1 MPKAG
6 RAADDVPLI
15 PREVLFGNPDRTQP
29 KISPDGK
36 WLAWLAPDE
45 GVLNVWLAPADD
57 PDAAEPITED
67 RDRGIRMFTWPH
79 TGDHI
84 LYIQDQDG
92 DENWRIY
99 ATDIESKETRDLTPF
114 DDVQAR
120 FQKIS
125 PRYSDEILIG
135 LNNRDPRYHDI
146 HKLNVRSGELE
157 LVQENPEFAG
167 FIVDDDFAVRFAVRQ
182 TDDGGKQFLKP
193 DQDGGWERFLDISME
208 DALNTGIRGFNKA
221 GDIIYMSDSRDRNTS
236 ALIEMDL
243 SDRSTCLI
251 AEDEG
256 VDAGSL
262 MTHPTEKYPQAASFT
277 YLRRQWEVLNEE
289 VQNDFDYLQELEDGD
304 FAVGSR
310 TLDDRRWVV
319 CYWRDLGPTRYYLF
333 DRQAKE
339 ARFLFASKDD
349 LQDAPL
355 VPMHPVVIESRDG
368 LDLVSYYSLPPGTD
382 PDEDGIPGEPLPMV
396 LNVHGGPWGRN
407 GWGLNS
413 THQWLANRGYAVLSV
428 NFRGSTGFGKDF
440 INAGNKEWAG
450 KMHDDLID
458 AVRWAWEEGIAD
470 PELTAIMGASYGGY
484 ATLVG
489 MTFTPE
495 TFACGVDIVGPSNL
509 TTLLES
515 IPPYWE
521 PMRATFSARV
531 GNPETEEGR
540 KLLKDRSPLHRAE
553 KICRPLLIGQGA
565 NDPRVKRA
573 ESDQIVEAMKENDI
587 PVTYLLYTDEGH
599 GFARPENRMSFFA
612 VAEAFLAE
620 QLGGR
625 FQEIGD
631 DLEGSSL
638 KALTGAECVPGLAEK
653 VQR

>member
-45 GVLNVWLAPADD
+45 GVLNVWLASADD

-67 RDRGIRMFTWPH
+67 RGRGIRMFTWPH

-114 DDVQAR
+114 ENVQAR

-125 PRYSDEILIG
+125 PRYPDHVLIG

-146 HKLNVRSGELE
+146 HKLTVRSGELE

-182 TDDGGKQFLKP
+182 TDDGGKQILKP
-193 DQDGGWERFLDISME
+193 DQDGGWELFLDISME

-221 GDIIYMSDSRDRNTS
+221 GDVIYMSDSRDRNTS

-243 SDRSTCLI
+243 SDRSTRLI
-251 AEDEG
+251 AEDER

-310 TLDDRRWVV
+310 TLDDRRWIVR
-319 CYWRDLGPTRYYLF
+319 YWRDLGPTRYYLF
-333 DRQAKE
+333 DREAEE
-339 ARFLFASKDD
+339 ARFLFASRDD

-368 LDLVSYYSLPPGTD
+368 LDLVSYYSLPAGTD
-382 PDEDGIPGEPLPMV
+382 SDEDGIPGEPLPTV

-440 INAGNKEWAG
+440 VNAGNKEWAG

-484 ATLVG
+484 A
-489 MTFTPE
+489 
-495 TFACGVDIVGPSNL
+495 IS
-509 TTLLES
+509 
-515 IPPYWE
+515 
-521 PMRATFSARV
+521 
-531 GNPETEEGR
+531 
-540 KLLKDRSPLHRAE
+540 
-553 KICRPLLIGQGA
+553 
-565 NDPRVKRA
+565 
-573 ESDQIVEAMKENDI
+573 
-587 PVTYLLYTDEGH
+587 
-599 GFARPENRMSFFA
+599 
-612 VAEAFLAE
+612 
-620 QLGGR
+620 
-625 FQEIGD
+625 
-631 DLEGSSL
+631 
-638 KALTGAECVPGLAEK
+638 
-653 VQR
+653 